1 MVSEQ
6 KKDLHVNFTPT
17 VTSFVT
23 DGDRPVVGVLTGVL
37 AGAGAGCAHIT
48 QRLFSQP
55 RDAVR
60 DPARNAQHV
69 RRYKSGVQ

>member
-23 DGDRPVVGVLTGVL
+23 DGDRPVVGVLTCVL

-48 QRLFSQP
+48 QRLFSHA
-55 RDAVR
+55 DR
-60 DPARNAQHV
+60 DPGRDHGTKQC
-69 RRYKSGVQ
+69 